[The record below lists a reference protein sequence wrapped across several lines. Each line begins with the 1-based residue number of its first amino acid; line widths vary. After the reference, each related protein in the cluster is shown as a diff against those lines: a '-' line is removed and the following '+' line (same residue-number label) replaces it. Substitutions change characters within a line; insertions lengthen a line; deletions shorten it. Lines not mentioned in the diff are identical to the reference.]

1 MRASIDQHP
10 ESSFQRWLLLAIFG
24 LGALLQLALV
34 PRQSLWTDEI
44 FSLAI
49 ATGHSLEHPA
59 DLADA
64 ARGDF
69 QEASTATSPDE
80 LRRYVR
86 HEEPAASPARV
97 VRAVLLSDTSPPLY
111 YLLLYGWTFCFGT
124 TDIALRLF
132 SVFWSLASFP
142 LLASIAWRTGG
153 RGSVIPACFLFAVSP
168 TAIYFGSEVRMYSL
182 LVFLVLAAVWVS
194 LLLVEDGETIGRYV
208 LWVIASIAG
217 FLTHY
222 FFLFPWLA
230 ILCYVLFKPGRVRRR
245 NLFFTVCVTG
255 FALLPWYVHVPD
267 QLHRW
272 RVTKDWLKLRLPRRS
287 LVHAASN
294 QFVEFFSSTGSGL
307 WIVPIWSWLMGV
319 VVFACIIAAML
330 WKLSLRAL
338 TGGILLVWLW
348 FMGACAGPLIIDLV
362 QRTSLIRHPRYS
374 LAALPAAN
382 LIAGLA
388 LSTFTRRTRLL
399 ALVLIIVAWSPSLF
413 GVYRK
418 SSRGNQPFRGV
429 AQLLRQTTNS
439 TDVIL
444 VHSIPAGVLGIARY
458 TDTAARIASWVEQL
472 KTRRIPMSIEQIA
485 DGCPRLW
492 YVWIEHSLRES
503 RPELDWLRQNAEL
516 VSSKRAEAIT
526 VMEFRPKNAESFR
539 FAYHRNSLSRDE

>member
-1 MRASIDQHP
+1 MHTSTDEHNRFP
-10 ESSFQRWLLLAIFG
+10 NWVLLAIFA

-59 DLADA
+59 ALADP

-69 QEASTATSPDE
+69 QEPPIATLPDQ
-80 LRRYVR
+80 LRRYIR
-86 HEEPAASPARV
+86 HEQPPASPARV
-97 VRAVLLSDTSPPLY
+97 VRAVLISDTSPPLY

-124 TDIALRLF
+124 TDMAVRFF
-132 SVFWSLASFP
+132 SAFWSLASFP

-153 RGSVIPACFLFAVSP
+153 RDSVIPACLLFAVSP
-168 TAIYFGSEVRMYSL
+168 AAIYFGNEVRMYSL
-182 LVFLVLAAVWVS
+182 LVFLVLAGSWVS
-194 LLLVEDGETIGRYV
+194 LLLAQDGESIGRYV
-208 LWVIASIAG
+208 LWVLASVAG

-230 ILCYVLFKPGRVRRR
+230 MLGYLLFNPGRLRRH
-245 NLFFTVCVTG
+245 NLLVSVCVTG

-272 RVTKDWLKLRLPRRS
+272 RVTKDWLKLTSPRRS
-287 LVHAASN
+287 LVHAATN
-294 QFVEFFSSTGSGL
+294 QFVEFFSSTGAGL
-307 WIVPIWSWLMGV
+307 WVVPVWSWLMGV
-319 VVFACIIAAML
+319 VLFAGIIAAMF

-338 TGGILLVWLW
+338 TGPALLVWLW
-348 FMGACAGPLIIDLV
+348 FIAACAGPLIMDLM
-362 QRTSLIRHPRYS
+362 QRTTLIRYPRYS

-382 LIAGLA
+382 LIAALA
-388 LSTFTRRTRLL
+388 LSTFSRRIRLL
-399 ALVLIIVAWSPSLF
+399 ALVLIIVAWSPSLL
-413 GVYRK
+413 GIYGK
-418 SSRGNQPFRGV
+418 TSRGNQPFLRV

-439 TDVIL
+439 ADVIL

-458 TDTAARIASWVEQL
+458 TDTPAGITSWVEQL
-472 KTRRIPMSIEQIA
+472 KTHRVPESLNEIA
-485 DGCPRLW
+485 DHNRRLW
-492 YVWIEHSLRES
+492 YIWIEHNLREP

-516 VSSKRAEAIT
+516 VSSKRAESIT
-526 VMEFRPKNAESFR
+526 VMEFRPKNTEFFR
-539 FAYHRNSLSRDE
+539 FAYHGTGPSTNE